1 VAAVAELGP
10 LIWRL
15 ARMAKKSPANYS
27 GYYSLWPRDQ
37 SRDNWILFRKTKPSP
52 KKRPELGAV
61 FYRFFGKPV
70 APGGLEVRAQ
80 YRELLCPDCGG
91 YDPYA
96 AFPLGFDT
104 DIKIRIN
111 GDFALSSDNLLL
123 ISPRML
129 EVLQEES
136 VGGFEVKSV
145 GTDGWFVLKTTLVVE
160 ADPEVIKR
168 VGESCSTCNRP
179 REAFRIYKRLSQ
191 VSVPT
196 VKNTFFTVGPMRCSP
211 FRRSDDREI
220 LITGEVVTALK
231 RNGIKGDSCHR
242 LLTEEEW
249 HEVERRQQGGDHKP
263 LRGTCILLY

>member
-1 VAAVAELGP
+1 
-10 LIWRL
+10 
-15 ARMAKKSPANYS
+15 
-27 GYYSLWPRDQ
+27 
-37 SRDNWILFRKTKPSP
+37 
-52 KKRPELGAV
+52 
-61 FYRFFGKPV
+61 
-70 APGGLEVRAQ
+70 
-80 YRELLCPDCGG
+80 LLCPDCGG

-179 REAFRIYKRLSQ
+179 REAFRIY
-191 VSVPT
+191 
-196 VKNTFFTVGPMRCSP
+196 
-211 FRRSDDREI
+211 
-220 LITGEVVTALK
+220 
-231 RNGIKGDSCHR
+231 
-242 LLTEEEW
+242 
-249 HEVERRQQGGDHKP
+249 
-263 LRGTCILLY
+263 